1 MSTCLVANHNDNT
14 ALCEVHNK
22 KSISS
27 YQHSNL
33 LVYDIAKG
41 LSAQVIYNR
50 ISLQPGGGAK
60 RIQWCDS
67 SNFSF
72 ANTNMDNAILNIG
85 YKFHFKTRLR
95 HPLLWLQFNVTFKL
109 RESLKVLSIN
119 SAINKAMCEQIKY
132 LTAANQY
139 VPSYIDEDASHSS
152 PLETEK
158 CMMDHHMALF
168 GSFKASIITPS
179 DFVTLTRQ
187 SLLSRCECT
196 CTPVCVA
203 SSLPQSIFIYFICQC
218 SCLTQTLLCRLCKD
232 LFSYYNG
239 SYCNIIIDTKIL
251 SKPTELK
258 VLFNSPSP
266 FQ

>member
-1 MSTCLVANHNDNT
+1 M
-14 ALCEVHNK
+14 
-22 KSISS
+22 
-27 YQHSNL
+27 
-33 LVYDIAKG
+33 
-41 LSAQVIYNR
+41 
-50 ISLQPGGGAK
+50 
-60 RIQWCDS
+60 
-67 SNFSF
+67 
-72 ANTNMDNAILNIG
+72 
-85 YKFHFKTRLR
+85 
-95 HPLLWLQFNVTFKL
+95 
-109 RESLKVLSIN
+109 
-119 SAINKAMCEQIKY
+119 
-132 LTAANQY
+132 
-139 VPSYIDEDASHSS
+139 PSYIDEDASHSS

-203 SSLPQSIFIYFICQC
+203 SSLPESIFIYFICQC

-239 SYCNIIIDTKIL
+239 SYCNIIIDPKIL

-266 FQ
+266 FQWLMLIPSVNMRLYGQRIKILFTAHRAHMNIFYLIFPMIIWSFWCDVT